1 MKVETRVMFNPNVL
15 FIFKEPALMPVE
27 TTVLYK
33 PSVAEPELEKC
44 SQVNFLLL
52 TFKSNA
58 TLPPRKF
65 ISGVGGFLQTLK
77 Y

>member
-1 MKVETRVMFNPNVL
+1 
-15 FIFKEPALMPVE
+15 MPVE

-65 ISGVGGFLQTLK
+65 ICGVEGFYRPLNIDFWE
-77 Y
+77 